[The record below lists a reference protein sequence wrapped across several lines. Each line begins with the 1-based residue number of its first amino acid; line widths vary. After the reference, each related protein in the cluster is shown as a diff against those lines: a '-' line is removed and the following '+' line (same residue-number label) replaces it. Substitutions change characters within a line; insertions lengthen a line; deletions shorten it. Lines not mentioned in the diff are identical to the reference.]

1 MVFVHAR
8 EAEEKFIAEEF
19 GVKRNSVMYNDF
31 VIIGPKNNPAGI
43 KGSRNATFALRAIK
57 AKGAPFIS
65 RGDRYDSACRLA
77 ARATHRK
84 TKSSWLLG
92 NLRVMLESRPVKAL
106 GWASLSAM
114 ISLLNNTSGLSKAYD
129 SRGFRAKSK
138 CVSEKLNESLH
149 PRSRR

>member
-1 MVFVHAR
+1 FFSRTHAMR
-8 EAEEKFIAEEF
+8 VWDARSYEIAR
-19 GVKRNSVMYNDF
+19 G
-31 VIIGPKNNPAGI
+31 G
-43 KGSRNATFALRAIK
+43 L
-57 AKGAPFIS
+57 
-65 RGDRYDSACRLA
+65 RGDRYDSPCRLA

-92 NLRVMLESRPVKAL
+92 NLRAMLESRPVKAL

-114 ISLLNNTSGLSKAYD
+114 ISLLNNTPGLSKAYD